1 MRRSP
6 GIISVV
12 ALLLLVVLTTLGIS
26 LATLTNT
33 SFLKADNFAKVQSA
47 RMEAESGLAF
57 TAFILQNC
65 AVAPNT
71 SGQALLDSLANQL
84 GSVLDGTGNLQGG
97 TIAYDSE
104 MVTIPSITI
113 GNGRSFSARVS
124 LLDPTVLHVVVTGQ
138 NRGITRTVGI
148 DCDAVPDGEVFF
160 SYGVASKSAVSMTGN
175 AKILGANSPSEASV
189 LSATS
194 STNEAINMAGNSQ
207 IEGDVYFPNPA
218 AYASMSG
225 SASIGGQDNG
235 SATLGNHIHS
245 NIGTVEFP
253 EVDPNELGPFATNIV
268 DSDTVITGNLTF
280 NNIRIAANTNPTFSG
295 NIEINGVVFIEAPN
309 QVHFS
314 GNLNLTGLIVTED
327 AGDDVYDVNT
337 IKFTGN
343 TNIQSVEALPDTP
356 DFHELREKPGS
367 FLLAPGFGAE
377 FSGNFGTINGT
388 MAADEFKFSGNATG
402 IVKGSI
408 INYSDSEFRLTGNA
422 SITIDRSGTPEI
434 PPGFSLPSTFTLAP
448 DSYLEY

>member
-1 MRRSP
+1 MGKSP
-6 GIISVV
+6 GIISVL
-12 ALLLLVVLTTLGIS
+12 ALLLLAVLTTLGIS
-26 LATLTNT
+26 LATLANT

-57 TAFILQNC
+57 TALILQDC
-65 AVAPNT
+65 SVAPNT

-84 GSVLDGTGNLQGG
+84 ASALDGTGNLQGG
-97 TIAYDSE
+97 AIAYDSE
-104 MVTIPSITI
+104 TVSIPSITV

-124 LLDPTVLHVVVTGQ
+124 LLDPTVLHLVVTGE
-138 NRGITRTVGI
+138 NRGVTRTIAI
-148 DCDAVPDGEVFF
+148 DCDAVPNGEVFF
-160 SYGVASKSAVSMTGN
+160 GYGVASKSAVSLTGN

-194 STNEAINMAGNSQ
+194 STNEAINMTGNAK

-218 AYASMSG
+218 AYATLSG
-225 SASIGGQDNG
+225 NASIAGHDNA
-235 SATLGNHIHS
+235 SPTLGNHIHS
-245 NIGTVEFP
+245 NIANAEFP
-253 EVDPNELGPFATNIV
+253 EVDPNEFEPFATNIV
-268 DSDTVITGNLTF
+268 DQYTNTSGNLTF

-295 NIEINGVVFIEAPN
+295 NIDINGVVFIEIPN

-314 GNLNLTGLIVTED
+314 GNLNLKGLIVTQD

-343 TNIQSVEALPDTP
+343 TNIQSVEELPDTP
-356 DFHELREKPGS
+356 EFHELREKPGS

-377 FSGNFGTINGT
+377 LSGNFGTINGT

-402 IVKGSI
+402 LVKGSI

-422 SITIDRSGTPEI
+422 SITIDKSGTADI
-434 PPGFSLPSTFTLAP
+434 PPGFALPSRFALAP